1 MKTITK
7 STIMK
12 KAWEIAK
19 TACSKF
25 GGSAKE
31 YFSEAL
37 RLTWA
42 KVKEIVS
49 VKKVEVPDWF
59 CKKTIGY
66 GMGYAFRTVK
76 VLRETE
82 KAVLVTLAGSD
93 VWVPKSIIK

>member
-19 TACSKF
+19 SAVVKF

-31 YFSEAL
+31 YFAEAL

-59 CKKTIGY
+59 CKKSLGY
-66 GMGYAFRTVK
+66 GLGYAFRTVNI
-76 VLRETE
+76 LRETE
-82 KAVLVTLAGSD
+82 KAVLVNVAGSD
-93 VWVPKSIIK
+93 LWVPKSIIK